1 VKTLYQSQPQE
12 GSKRP
17 RPADLLAPM
26 LQTLQTKVER
36 VERATNRTLSSRKTR
51 LLDSLKMKLNLVP
64 TMKKEM
70 MLRG

>member
-1 VKTLYQSQPQE
+1 VKILFRSLPQE

-17 RPADLLAPM
+17 RPADLLVPM
-26 LQTLQTKVER
+26 LQMLQIKVER

-51 LLDSLKMKLNLVP
+51 LLDSLKMKLNSVP